1 MAANHNPG
9 LDEKMP
15 ETLQSIAPET
25 GNQSSV
31 VDLEK
36 IAAAQEPVRNVHGF
50 KVDHT
55 PGSSY

>member
-9 LDEKMP
+9 MDEKMG
-15 ETLQSIAPET
+15 ETPQSIAPEI

-36 IAAAQEPVRNVHGF
+36 IAAAEEPVRNVHGF

-55 PGSSY
+55 LDSSY